1 VEDED
6 SDVLLGGLG
15 TNQRYDKIDIR
26 VHNPHVEGSTELHLG
41 LGILDQRYDLED
53 IVGEHQPNELLVAA
67 EEEWKRWLSFDAV
80 LVSEISF

>member
-1 VEDED
+1 MENED

-15 TNQRYDKIDIR
+15 TNQRYNKIDIR
-26 VHNPHVEGSTELHLG
+26 MHNPHIEGSAELHLG

-53 IVGEHQPNELLVAA
+53 IVGEHQPDEFLVAA
-67 EEEWKRWLSFDAV
+67 EEERKRWFSFDAV